1 MSRDDG
7 RALAPGR
14 RDLLRVLGG
23 GTLAGLAGCAG
34 GAGGDGGSELVAT
47 LSADVKNYDPTQA
60 NDTTSSKAFGLVYE
74 TLLTVDFDGT
84 PRPTLATSV
93 ERLDELRWRLSI
105 REGVTFHDGSELTA
119 ADVKSTFERYEGT
132 PRESLVFLWYDSA
145 TIRDDY
151 TLDVTLK
158 EGYAPFRV
166 ALSNVP
172 IVPEAAA
179 TDELDLSTDPVGTG
193 PYRFAAHEPDSL
205 FRLRKHD
212 DYWFEGDGDVPA
224 TPPIDTLTFRIVVG
238 QSEQLAA
245 LRGGD
250 VDLINTPPASAAA
263 DLRDSEEFTL
273 TSHVAGGY
281 DLLVFPLAT
290 EPYTNRKIRRG
301 ITRLV
306 PREEILS
313 SVFHGV
319 GQPAYAPISPLLEEY
334 ASESF
339 QREMRDQYSGYDPD
353 RATELL
359 AAGFDELGLS
369 TPHEARIIVNQN
381 PQRVKFCQLIA
392 AELNATEFFETS
404 VEQFE
409 WNTYTGKVLTG
420 GSNETDAMM
429 ALGWS
434 GGWDPDDYV
443 RNLFYSD
450 QRTPACC
457 NAAHY
462 SNPEVDRL
470 LDEGLATYDVD
481 ERERIYRDAQE
492 RIVADAPVIFV
503 RFARRMEAYRNDRV
517 SGFETYP
524 LDGEEFAGIY
534 APSAGVYT
542 ETK

>member
-273 TSHVAGGY
+273 TSHVAGGTICSSSRSR
-281 DLLVFPLAT
+281 P
-290 EPYTNRKIRRG
+290 NRTRTGRSAGASPVWSPARRSSRRSF
-301 ITRLV
+301 TASAS
-306 PREEILS
+306 PRT
-313 SVFHGV
+313 
-319 GQPAYAPISPLLEEY
+319 PPSPLLEEY